1 MGKDLETV
9 IEAYRGI
16 NEGGKRHRTLDRFPH
31 KLTRGRLDLFIH
43 GDFNVVSFQF
53 LWRLHGL

>member
-1 MGKDLETV
+1 MGKNLETV
-9 IEAYRGI
+9 IEAYRDI
-16 NEGGKRHRTLDRFPH
+16 NEGRKRHRTLDRFPH
-31 KLTRGRLDLFIH
+31 KFIHGRLDLFIH